1 MTIFKG
7 GARLNGHSKERMR
20 RASSSKEAEGE
31 NIKEGC
37 IRRVKMS
44 SLLKIRSRKKILKT
58 TD

>member
-7 GARLNGHSKERMR
+7 RARLNGHSKERMKR
-20 RASSSKEAEGE
+20 TSSSKEAEGE

-37 IRRVKMS
+37 IRIVKMP

>member
-7 GARLNGHSKERMR
+7 RARLNGHSKERMKR
-20 RASSSKEAEGE
+20 TSSKEAEGE

-37 IRRVKMS
+37 TRIVKMP
-44 SLLKIRSRKKILKT
+44 SLLKIRSRKKILET